1 MSLRYIL
8 MLKDVCDNEY
18 QLVRPICI
26 RSRVKLIRNDHKE
39 MKELRTFFYFIWHEG
54 NAILRIDEK
63 TPVQQ
68 VRTSYLIPTCTL
80 TAFPEKAKQM
90 KAFWSV

>member
-39 MKELRTFFYFIWHEG
+39 MKELRTFFFI
-54 NAILRIDEK
+54 LSD
-63 TPVQQ
+63 
-68 VRTSYLIPTCTL
+68 
-80 TAFPEKAKQM
+80 M
-90 KAFWSV
+90 KATPFSGLMRKRQFSKYVPPTLFQPAP